1 MKITDRNPLRS
12 SLGPGGPAGLLTAA
26 LTAAVVWAALAGG
39 PLLAQDQP
47 ADTSAQPAETP
58 PSTNPPQDQTQAPD
72 QSVNNRVDNSVDDSA
87 AAPADSSDASASQP
101 ASGDATRAPGMPL
114 GPDYV
119 IGPEDLISVNVF
131 DVPDLSHLKARVAGD
146 GTISL
151 PLIGRVKAAGLT
163 ADELQKE
170 LEDKFGESYLQTPDV
185 SVFVDAFM
193 ARGVS
198 ILGAVAKPGLYH
210 VTSKRSLLE
219 VLAMAGG
226 LGLKGSNAPG
236 RTVFVERRGGFKDIS
251 LTDGMNLTQDDQ
263 LAIDLHKLV
272 YNQQTDLNIQIQPTD
287 VVTVSKAGVVY
298 VVGAVSRQGGFVLE
312 DKDRVTV
319 LEAIAM
325 AGGLGADA
333 APGKARIIRR
343 SDSGALNEV
352 PINLG
357 KIMQSRSPDITLAA
371 NDMLFI
377 PNNAAKAVGKSGAA
391 TALGVLTGLLIYGKL

>member
-1 MKITDRNPLRS
+1 MENADRNRSRS
-12 SLGPGGPAGLLTAA
+12 SFQSRGPVGPGGLLGTA
-26 LTAAVVWAALAGG
+26 LAAVVWVALASG

-47 ADTSAQPAETP
+47 SDASAQ
-58 PSTNPPQDQTQAPD
+58 QTQAPQDANSPQD
-72 QSVNNRVDNSVDDSA
+72 QSQAQDQRVDSRVDNSVDGSA
-87 AAPADSSDASASQP
+87 AAPADSTDAAQP
-101 ASGDATRAPGMPL
+101 AGGDAGAAPGTAL

-119 IGPEDLISVNVF
+119 IGPEDLISVSVF
-131 DVPDLSHLKARVAGD
+131 DVPDLSKLRARVAGD

-163 ADELQKE
+163 TDELQTE

-210 VTSKRSLLE
+210 VTSKRTLLE

-226 LGLKGSNAPG
+226 LGLKGGNAPG
-236 RTVFVERRGGFKDIS
+236 RTVFVERRGGFKD
-251 LTDGMNLTQDDQ
+251 LTLSDGMNLTSDDR

-272 YNQQTDLNIQIQPTD
+272 YNQQSDLNIQIQPTD

-298 VVGAVSRQGGFVLE
+298 VVGAVGRQGGYVLE

-325 AGGLGADA
+325 ANGLGADA
-333 APGKARIIRR
+333 ARGRARIIRH
-343 SDSGALNEV
+343 SDSGAISEV
-352 PINLG
+352 PIDLG
-357 KIMQSRSPDITLAA
+357 KIMQGRSPDMTLAA

-377 PNNAAKAVGKSGAA
+377 PNNAAKAVGRNGAS
-391 TALGVLTGLLIYGKL
+391 TALGVLTGLLI